1 MKRVESSVGIDAHV
15 GEEAAGEVYA
25 GTCVGKT
32 VKDGKIER
40 TEQRF
45 YRRARIRTVR
55 LRMGADEFAG
65 LEELV
70 RLHKEAAEAQGYGD
84 GNITFSS
91 TIRWA
96 LDDALANMRRNRL
109 DDACP

>member
-1 MKRVESSVGIDAHV
+1 MQRVESSFGIDTDV
-15 GEEAAGEVYA
+15 GDEAGGEVYV
-25 GTCVGKT
+25 GTCVGET

-40 TEQRF
+40 TEERL
-45 YRRARIRTVR
+45 YRRARVRTVR

-70 RLHKEAAEAQGYGD
+70 KLHKEAAEAQGYGV

-96 LDDALANMRRNRL
+96 LDDALANMRGNR
-109 DDACP
+109 